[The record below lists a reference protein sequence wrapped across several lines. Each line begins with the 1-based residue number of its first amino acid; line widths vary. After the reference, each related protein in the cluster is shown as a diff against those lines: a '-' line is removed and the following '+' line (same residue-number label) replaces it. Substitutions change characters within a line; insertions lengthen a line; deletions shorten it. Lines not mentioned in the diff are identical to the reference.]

1 MAARFKQMKIPALVI
16 DRNARVGDNW
26 RKRYPT
32 LTLHTVKRHHT
43 CEFESSFSAEA
54 ELNYNYR

>member
-16 DRNARVGDNW
+16 DRNVRVGDNW

-43 CEFESSFSAEA
+43 CELEFSVFFCGS
-54 ELNYNYR
+54 